1 MGTKV
6 KPQANRKASMKEDK
20 KSLAVFELKFY
31 YIDDAGNTDGKHYTY
46 KGDHS
51 SFCDGIDKDMLEEVT
66 YT

>member
-1 MGTKV
+1 
-6 KPQANRKASMKEDK
+6 MKDE

-51 SFCDGIDKDMLEEVT
+51 SFCDGIDEDMLEEVT
-66 YT
+66 YQK